1 MPVSVDIYVPCFNE
15 ERIIPYLH
23 KWYAHRLPGASFHI
37 FDNESSDNTVAAALD
52 LGCTVTT
59 FSTSGQ
65 YDEGSL
71 RDLRNSAWKTS
82 TAEYVIVCDADEFLE
97 VDEVLLGNQKPV
109 LVKGIGYN
117 MFGDGTQSLDQIDRG
132 LRNTWY
138 DKWLCFRP
146 DSIIDMRLSEGSHT
160 AQPEYRQSSMA
171 ENFVERPLYHYRAFD
186 VDDLVAKF
194 RRNAERMSA
203 INRERNWGTHYLTQE
218 PELREKYRRSLLE
231 AEIINPQW
239 Y

>member
-1 MPVSVDIYVPCFNE
+1 
-15 ERIIPYLH
+15 
-23 KWYAHRLPGASFHI
+23 
-37 FDNESSDNTVAAALD
+37 
-52 LGCTVTT
+52 
-59 FSTSGQ
+59 
-65 YDEGSL
+65 
-71 RDLRNSAWKTS
+71 
-82 TAEYVIVCDADEFLE
+82 
-97 VDEVLLGNQKPV
+97 
-109 LVKGIGYN
+109 
-117 MFGDGTQSLDQIDRG
+117 
-132 LRNTWY
+132 
-138 DKWLCFRP
+138 
-146 DSIIDMRLSEGSHT
+146 
-160 AQPEYRQSSMA
+160 MA